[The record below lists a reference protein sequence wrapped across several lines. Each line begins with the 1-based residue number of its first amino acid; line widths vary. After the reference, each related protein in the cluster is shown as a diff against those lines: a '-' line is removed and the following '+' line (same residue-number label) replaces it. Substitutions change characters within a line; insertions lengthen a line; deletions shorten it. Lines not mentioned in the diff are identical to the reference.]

1 MKLRSTAFTT
11 KGLCGVRAV
20 LKGMGYSDY
29 ELDEERP
36 KIGIANSYNTLVS
49 GHLNLN
55 SVCEHVK
62 QGIYANGGTPMEFGT
77 IACCDAFGQGSI
89 GMNYVL
95 PSREIIANSVEIMA
109 QAHQLDGLVLLAS
122 CDKIVPAMLMAAAR
136 LDLPTIVV
144 TGGPSLGGPEFD
156 GRKSDSTSLSEARGM
171 LSKGIITQETLDA
184 LEDVVSPTCGSC
196 SFFGT
201 ANTMSAMAECLGM
214 TLPGTGMIPAVYGAR
229 LRAAFESGRRIV
241 DMVRENL
248 TARQIIT
255 EGALKNAVKMTMAM
269 AGSTNSVLHLSAI
282 SYEAG
287 LGLNVI
293 DEFEKAYE
301 EVPKVLSVYPAGKNN
316 QEDFYHAGGVPG
328 VMKSIEKLL
337 NTDVMTV
344 TGKPLKEYLDT
355 VEVDYEKN
363 HKVLRKMED
372 PFDTN
377 GGIAILRGNIC
388 PDTAVTKPGA
398 ISPEMHY
405 FRGKAVCFDREEDA
419 NNAILNNE
427 IKPGTV
433 VVIRYEGP
441 KGGPGMREMYKSM
454 KYLYGEGLHKSVA
467 LITDGRFS
475 GTNNGPFVGHISPE
489 AAEGGPIALIRD
501 GDEIILDIGER
512 KLTLLVSE
520 EELEERRKSWTR
532 PEKDI
537 PKGYLKLYSKV
548 AASANKGGV
557 IDY

>member
-20 LKGMGYSDY
+20 LKGMGYTDY

-36 KIGIANSYNTLVS
+36 KIGIANSYNSLVS
-49 GHLNLN
+49 GHQNLN
-55 SVCEHVK
+55 TVCEHVK
-62 QGIYANGGTPMEFGT
+62 RGIYANGGTPMEFGT
-77 IACCDAFGQGSI
+77 IACCDAFGQGSM

-95 PSREIIANSVEIMA
+95 PSREVICNSVEIMA

-136 LDLPTIVV
+136 INIPAIVV

-171 LSKGIITQETLDA
+171 LSKGLITQEMLDS
-184 LEDVVSPTCGSC
+184 LEDVVCPTCGSC

-201 ANTMSAMAECLGM
+201 ANTMSALAECLGM
-214 TLPGTGMIPAVYGAR
+214 TLPGSGIIPAVYGAR
-229 LRAAFESGRRIV
+229 LRAAFESGERIV

-248 TARQIIT
+248 TPRQIIS
-255 EGALKNAVKMTMAM
+255 EGALKNAVKMAMAM

-282 SYEAG
+282 AYEAG
-287 LGLNVI
+287 LDFNVI
-293 DEFEKAYE
+293 DEYERSYE

-316 QEDFYHAGGVPG
+316 QEDFYKAGGVPC

-337 NTDVMTV
+337 DTDVMTV
-344 TGKPLKEYLDT
+344 TGKTLGDYLDSC
-355 VEVDYEKN
+355 EFDYDRN
-363 HKVLRKMED
+363 RDVVRSMED
-372 PFDTN
+372 PFDSS
-377 GGIAILRGNIC
+377 GGIAILRGNLC

-398 ISPEMHY
+398 ISKEMHY

-419 NNAILNNE
+419 NEAILNNE
-427 IKPGTV
+427 IKPGSV

-489 AAEGGPIALIRD
+489 AAEGGPIALVRD
-501 GDEIILDIGER
+501 GDEIILDISNR
-512 KLTLLVSE
+512 KLTLMVSDS
-520 EELEERRKSWTR
+520 ELSERKKTWTR
-532 PEKDI
+532 PHKDI
-537 PKGYLKLYSKV
+537 PNGYLKLYSKV

-557 IDY
+557 IEY